1 MNKICYITTLGLSIK
16 SFFVPQLKYL
26 SHNGYAVTVI
36 CSSDIENLKDILGN
50 DIELITI
57 DIPRGISFFKM
68 LRTIRKL
75 RKIFKEHDFSL
86 IQYSTP
92 NASLC
97 AAIAGIQA
105 KIQVRNYHLMG
116 YRYLGSHGLLKP
128 LLKMIEKLTCIL
140 STSIECVSN
149 SNREYGIQQR
159 LFEEEKATVV
169 YNGSSGGIDLTR
181 FDYTKKN
188 VYRQEIRN
196 KYNIDEDA
204 FVFGFVG
211 RITRDKGVNEILR
224 AFPQVKDS
232 ILLMVGFQD
241 EISTLDQG
249 LYERSLSNPNIIYT
263 GAVENVEKYYS
274 AMDILLLP
282 SYREGFGNVVIEAA
296 AMGTPAIVSEI
307 PGPIDTSIKNKT
319 ALWTQVKNVESLVE
333 AMLISK
339 TCAKTMSKECVN
351 YVRECFD
358 QNVLNQFILERKNK
372 LIFGSKTISKG

>member
-1 MNKICYITTLGLSIK
+1 
-16 SFFVPQLKYL
+16 
-26 SHNGYAVTVI
+26 
-36 CSSDIENLKDILGN
+36 
-50 DIELITI
+50 
-57 DIPRGISFFKM
+57 
-68 LRTIRKL
+68 
-75 RKIFKEHDFSL
+75 
-86 IQYSTP
+86 
-92 NASLC
+92 
-97 AAIAGIQA
+97 
-105 KIQVRNYHLMG
+105 
-116 YRYLGSHGLLKP
+116 
-128 LLKMIEKLTCIL
+128 
-140 STSIECVSN
+140 
-149 SNREYGIQQR
+149 
-159 LFEEEKATVV
+159 
-169 YNGSSGGIDLTR
+169 
-181 FDYTKKN
+181 
-188 VYRQEIRN
+188 
-196 KYNIDEDA
+196 
-204 FVFGFVG
+204 
-211 RITRDKGVNEILR
+211 
-224 AFPQVKDS
+224 
-232 ILLMVGFQD
+232 MVGFQD

-249 LYERSLSNPNIIYT
+249 LYERTLSNPNIIYT